1 MAAAQTM
8 KKHHSSRKLSNHNEY
23 SDPAPGV
30 YAPDASSATAIVGS
44 VSAATATPAVTTAG
58 GGMNLI
64 GVNISGGE
72 YGPTG
77 GGTIGYDYTYPSAS
91 EISYYASKGMTAIRV
106 PFQLER
112 LEPTANGPL
121 DPSQVA
127 DLQQSIAEAAA
138 SGVKVILDP
147 HNYGS
152 AWGSLIGSTPASVTT
167 FANFWA
173 QMATAFKG
181 DPNVLFGLMNE
192 PNAQTPQQWAQA
204 DNAAIAAIRQA
215 GATQEILVPGTDW
228 TGAWSW
234 LSSGNAAAINPSTI
248 VDPLHN
254 YAFEVHQYLDSDGS
268 GTNYGP
274 VTDPNIGASR
284 LTAVTQWAEQTG
296 AKLFLGEFGVPSDS
310 QSLTAMQNML
320 TYMEQ
325 NASVWQ
331 GATYWA
337 GGAWLGSY
345 PFSIEPQNGQDAPQM
360 TVLQQFAP
368 GGNLATGSQPPTASQ
383 PVVTVSPGQTS
394 VTASNSLVQG
404 SGTFNILVSGSFDT
418 IAFAGGPEV
427 IRASQG
433 NNVINTG
440 SGNDKITFAGTGNTV
455 NAGAGTNVLTDNGT
469 GNTIVLP
476 TASQGYD
483 RIYGSVLQNG
493 DTFDL
498 RPALAATGWDGTS
511 ASLPNWL
518 SVQTRNGNTAIYLKA
533 TARGATHAI
542 GALEGTTASLAQ
554 LLQHSLT

>member
-1 MAAAQTM
+1 MAAQQTM
-8 KKHHSSRKLSNHNEY
+8 TKHLWPRLVQDSNESSDQPS
-23 SDPAPGV
+23 GV
-30 YAPDASSATAIVGS
+30 YAPNMSAASAVAAVPSF
-44 VSAATATPAVTTAG
+44 ATATTSVS
-58 GGMNLI
+58 GGMSLI

-77 GGTIGYDYTYPSAS
+77 AGTVGYDYTYPSAS
-91 EISYYASKGMTAIRV
+91 EISYYASKGMTVIRV

-112 LEPTANGPL
+112 LEPTASGPL
-121 DPSQVA
+121 DSAQVA
-127 DLQQSIAEAAA
+127 DLQQVIAAAAA
-138 SGVKVILDP
+138 SGLKVILDP

-152 AWGSLIGSTPASVTT
+152 AWGSLIGSTPASLTAY
-167 FANFWA
+167 ANFWA

-181 DPNVLFGLMNE
+181 DSNVLFGLMNE

-234 LSSGNAAAINPSTI
+234 ISSGNSAATNPSTI

-274 VTDPNIGASR
+274 ITDPNIGVSR
-284 LTAVTQWAEQTG
+284 LTAITQWAEQAG

-310 QSLTAMQNML
+310 QSLAAMKNML

-325 NASVWQ
+325 NASAWQ

-368 GGNLATGSQPPTASQ
+368 GTQPPPTTTTQ

-404 SGTFNILVSGSFDT
+404 SGSFNILISGSFDT
-418 IAFAGGPEV
+418 IAFAGGAEI
-427 IRASQG
+427 IRAPLG
-433 NNVINTG
+433 HNAITTG
-440 SGNDKITFAGTGNTV
+440 ASNDKISFGGTGNTI
-455 NAGAGTNVLTDNGT
+455 NAGAGTNILTDSGT
-469 GNTIVLP
+469 GNTLVLP
-476 TASQGYD
+476 AASQGYD
-483 RIYGSVLQNG
+483 RIYGPVLQNG

-498 RPALAATGWDGTS
+498 RPALAATGWDGT
-511 ASLPNWL
+511 AGSLSNWL
-518 SVQTRNGNTAIYLKA
+518 SVQNRYGNTAVYLKPKA
-533 TARGATHAI
+533 GGPSYAVA
-542 GALEGTTASLAQ
+542 ALEGTTASLAQ
-554 LLQHSLT
+554 VLQHSIT